1 MSGQSS
7 VSLEKRVDLLA
18 SHYTGRVKGLQQMM
32 AARVRLGAVAL
43 VMFTLLMYRAYD
55 RDNCTELI
63 LALLTV
69 LKDSLQ
75 EVDKKF

>member
-18 SHYTGRVKGLQQMM
+18 SHYTGRVKVLQQMM
-32 AARVRLGAVAL
+32 ATRVRLGAVAL

-55 RDNCTELI
+55 RENCTKLI